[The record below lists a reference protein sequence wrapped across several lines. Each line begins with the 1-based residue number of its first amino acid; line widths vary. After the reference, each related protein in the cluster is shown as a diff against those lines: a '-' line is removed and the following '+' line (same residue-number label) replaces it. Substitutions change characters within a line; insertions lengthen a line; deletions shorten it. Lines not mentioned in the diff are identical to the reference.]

1 MSNAA
6 GPPAQFGV
14 VVPGR
19 PLITDFSPVDTQKAV
34 ALLEGEAASRAL
46 ADPFRLSSRLL
57 CVTLMPTSNSGW
69 GLTSCF
75 ASAFPDPADVEELTF
90 FLLPSSPVPQGH
102 GVVLYYS
109 APPPFESWE
118 VLGAVFAEKPSGTF
132 RTGAGWKE
140 QLRGQPAVQLGISLE
155 TIEFIENLQL
165 GASGRDDRMAYG
177 TAVGRDLYNYLM
189 SFEQPLAPS
198 PPSRP
203 VMQGWA
209 ARAHPCAA
217 RSDGATTSRRG
228 QLAKEFRAEKSAR
241 SQLCFEEQYPM
252 MRRRDAQPSLRGARL
267 AHAES

>member
-34 ALLEGEAASRAL
+34 ALLE
-46 ADPFRLSSRLL
+46 
-57 CVTLMPTSNSGW
+57 
-69 GLTSCF
+69 
-75 ASAFPDPADVEELTF
+75 DPADVEELTF

-189 SFEQPLAPS
+189 SFEQPLGA
-198 PPSRP
+198 
-203 VMQGWA
+203 
-209 ARAHPCAA
+209 CA
-217 RSDGATTSRRG
+217 S
-228 QLAKEFRAEKSAR
+228 
-241 SQLCFEEQYPM
+241 
-252 MRRRDAQPSLRGARL
+252 
-267 AHAES
+267 